1 MPLVYNVSTTS
12 LSLLK
17 NNKISITNTLLSYDG
32 RDGSIGE
39 QLAKNGE
46 GVRTRHCHARGG
58 MGSSLG
64 RPVLLEGVAVGTE
77 ILDMTTF
84 EWSQGP
90 TQPFYNSR

>member
-1 MPLVYNVSTTS
+1 MVYNVSTTS

-17 NNKISITNTLLSYDG
+17 NNKITITNTLFSYDG

-46 GVRTRHCHARGG
+46 GVRTRYCHARGG